1 VAKNNGQ
8 IHLDPPPIIY
18 YLLFIYFPLGA
29 WVSPGLNNAL
39 SSHGETERE
48 RERERERDQGLSR
61 KERSGFLPYL
71 QMGKSNKNTYPIL
84 SFH

>member
-8 IHLDPPPIIY
+8 IHLDPPPIY

-39 SSHGETERE
+39 SSHEERE
-48 RERERERDQGLSR
+48 REREREREGNQGLSR

-71 QMGKSNKNTYPIL
+71 QKGKPNKNTYPIL